1 MGDADEGGAAGAQMA
16 GQPGDALDVEV
27 VGGLVEDDQVLL
39 VDEELRQGDP
49 AALTAGERG
58 DDGVEAVLEAGEG
71 EAAEEPGEDV
81 ADLGAARPLV
91 VGEVPDDLLPDGL
104 PRVEG
109 VVLGEDAEAQSAVVV
124 TRPLSA
130 SSSLASIRMRVVLP
144 SPLRPTTPI
153 RSPSDTPRDTP
164 SSRARVPYTLLTCS
178 TLTRLTAISL
188 LSRGSLW

>member
-1 MGDADEGGAAGAQMA
+1 MTVSRPCSK
-16 GQPGDALDVEV
+16 PG
-27 VGGLVEDDQVLL
+27 
-39 VDEELRQGDP
+39 R
-49 AALTAGERG
+49 
-58 DDGVEAVLEAGEG
+58 
-71 EAAEEPGEDV
+71 
-81 ADLGAARPLV
+81 ARPPKSPVRTSRILA
-91 VGEVPDDLLPDGL
+91 LPAHSWSARSPMTSCRMVFPGSRESCWVRT
-104 PRVEG
+104 PRRSPP
-109 VVLGEDAEAQSAVVV
+109 LWV